1 MIYRKANFVW
11 LILISIL
18 ILIPHM
24 IRSEYYQ
31 HLLVISGI
39 YILLALG
46 LNLIIGYTG
55 QVSLAHAAF
64 YGIGAYT
71 AAILS
76 VRFNSPFWFNIFA
89 AGFFAGLFGMLL
101 GLPTIRLAGHYLGI
115 ATLTFG
121 IIIEQIFLNWI
132 SLTRGPMGITGIK
145 PPRIDFLSFEFSKK
159 IHYYYLILTI
169 VFIVLFLFRRLV
181 SYRTGRAFAAIR
193 ENEIS
198 AKALGINTTYYKVFA
213 FTAAAAI
220 AGVAGC
226 FFAHYISF
234 VSPDSFA
241 FLESINILALTIIGG
256 TGNIFGSF
264 IGGLFLTIIPEFLR
278 ALQEAREVIYGA
290 LLLFIVIF
298 MPKGLSGF
306 ILELNHRYTHKNHH

>member
-1 MIYRKANFVW
+1 MLKGTKILWLLFVIG
-11 LILISIL
+11 LFFV
-18 ILIPHM
+18 PYM
-24 IRSEYYQ
+24 VRSEYHQ
-31 HLLVISGI
+31 HLLIVSGI
-39 YILLALG
+39 YVLLALG

-55 QVSLAHAAF
+55 QVSLGHAAF
-64 YGIGAYT
+64 YGLGAYT

-76 VRFNSPFWFNIFA
+76 VRFGSPFWLNLFA
-89 AGFFAGLFGMLL
+89 APVVAGIFGILL

-115 ATLTFG
+115 ASLTFG

-132 SLTRGPMGITGIK
+132 SLTRGPMGITGIS
-145 PPRIDFLSFEFSKK
+145 PPRISFLNFQFTRKS
-159 IHYYYLILTI
+159 HYYYLILVITLV
-169 VFIVLFLFRRLV
+169 VFFLFRRLV

-198 AKALGINTTYYKVFA
+198 AKAMGIHTTYYKVLA
-213 FTAAAAI
+213 FTIAAMI

-226 FFAHYISF
+226 FFAHYLLF

-256 TGNIFGSF
+256 TGNILGSF
-264 IGGLFLTIIPEFLR
+264 VGGLFLTILPEYLR
-278 ALQEAREVIYGA
+278 ALNEAREVIYGA
-290 LLLFIVIF
+290 MLLLIIMF

-306 ILELNHRYTHKNHH
+306 IFGLRRRYMSRKR